1 MSKIAPDFVG
11 RYFFMRL
18 YFFLFGIF
26 LWACSPNDS
35 ATEKLFTDIS
45 ESSGIDFSNNLAYT
59 EELNPYT
66 YRNFYNGAGVA
77 IGDINN
83 DGLLDIYFAGN
94 QVGNKLYLNQGNL
107 KFKDI
112 TESAG
117 VTCTGVWSTGVTFVD
132 INADGLL
139 DIYVCKSGN
148 PEVPNRHNELF
159 INNGDLTFTEKS
171 REYGL
176 DVVGL
181 SVQAAF
187 FDYDKDGDLD
197 CYLLTNSLK
206 SVGNFDLI
214 KDQRLIPDSLG
225 GGNKFFLNDNG
236 KFVDYSK
243 QANIYRS
250 NIGFGLGITLGDF
263 NDDTWTDIYI
273 SNDFF
278 ERDYLY
284 INDKQGS
291 FKESLP
297 DYFQSIS
304 MGSMGAD
311 FADLDGDGSPEL
323 FVTEML
329 PDSLHRKK
337 TKTVYE
343 KWDKYQL
350 NIENGYHFQV
360 PRNVLQ
366 KKTSEHNYVE
376 LGRLAGIAA
385 SEWSWGALLF
395 DMNNDGQRD
404 IFIANGIVK
413 DLLDRDYLTYSGAE
427 ENVKRIIREEKNPIV
442 TLIDLMPSSP
452 MPNYAYLNEG
462 NLSFRNKAAEW
473 GLDEPMFSSGSAY
486 GDLDNDGDLDLVV
499 NNINSPSKLY
509 RNNSDSS
516 TYKSISLTL
525 SSGTKNTFE
534 VGSQVMAYSGG
545 KSFFADNFVTRGYQS
560 SVSTEVVIGLGEG
573 ISQVDSLIIWWPEKG
588 STILH
593 DLKVNQKLRISREK
607 SKILRDRENSQS
619 GRRNAINWELIS
631 NNLYRHKGSGLTDF
645 DRDRLLP
652 MMYSNET
659 PSLLKGDID
668 KDGVDEIYI
677 GGGKDQVGSFVVFNQ
692 TEKLKLYTPTNFL
705 KFSLSEE
712 TKGAFFDVD
721 NDGDLDFY
729 QATGGRFFP
738 AISEAQQDR
747 IFLNNGKGDFYESP
761 YPLPFVS
768 FTSTSVVKPID
779 FDNDGDIDLLIGERF
794 DPFIYGKGGRGFL
807 FQNDGKGLF
816 RDVTVEYA
824 PDLIDIGMITDA
836 SVVDIDNDGWTD
848 IVLVGDW
855 MPIITLKND
864 KGRFFNTSKEMS
876 LSGTEGWWHTIEE
889 ADLNKDGKPDFVLG
903 NQGRNSFFKSG
914 DRMYVNDFDANGSTE
929 QIYTT
934 RESGKYYPIVEK
946 DELISQLPSL
956 KKTILYYKD
965 YGDKSID
972 ELFNNTIVQSSKVLQ
987 VNLLPSIILLSGP
1000 DGYQQVDLPL
1010 EAQYSPIYSLLL
1022 NDLDKDGIID
1032 LVAGGNQYQIKPQ
1045 FGRQDASHAWFF
1057 KGILKAGKF
1066 HFNPGQDLNVKGQ
1079 IRDIELIEFN
1089 GDKFILFAKH
1099 DDELEIYKIR
1109 D

>member
-1 MSKIAPDFVG
+1 MTKIAPDLVG

-26 LWACSPNDS
+26 LWACSPNETT
-35 ATEKLFTDIS
+35 TEALFTDITLK
-45 ESSGIDFSNNLAYT
+45 SGIDFSNNLAYT

-94 QVGNKLYLNQGNL
+94 QVDNRLYLNQGNL

-112 TESAG
+112 TETAG
-117 VTCTGVWSTGVTFVD
+117 VACAGVWSTGVTFVD

-148 PEVPNRHNELF
+148 PNVPNRHNELF

-197 CYLLTNSLK
+197 CYLLTNSFK

-214 KDQRLIPDSLG
+214 KDQRKIPDSLN
-225 GGNKFFLNDNG
+225 GGNKFFINDNG

-263 NDDTWTDIYI
+263 NEDSWIDIFI

-284 INDKQGS
+284 INDKKGS
-291 FKESLP
+291 FVESLP
-297 DYFQSIS
+297 EYFQSIS

-329 PDSLHRKK
+329 PDSLNRKK
-337 TKTVYE
+337 TKMVYE
-343 KWDKYQL
+343 NWDKHQL
-350 NIENGYHFQV
+350 NVKNGYHFQFS
-360 PRNVLQ
+360 RNVLQ
-366 KKTSEHNYVE
+366 KKINTNSYVE
-376 LGRLAGIAA
+376 VGRLAGLAA

-395 DMNNDGQRD
+395 DMNNDGKRD
-404 IFIANGIVK
+404 VFIANGIYK
-413 DLLDRDYLTYSGAE
+413 DLLDRDYLTFTGAE
-427 ENVKRIIREEKNPIV
+427 DNVRKIIREEENAIV
-442 TLIDLMPSSP
+442 KLIDLMPSSSF
-452 MPNYAYLNEG
+452 PNYAFINNG
-462 NLSFRNKAAEW
+462 NLNFENVTSKW
-473 GLDEPMFSSGSAY
+473 GLGQPMFSSGSAY

-499 NNINSPSKLY
+499 NNINSPSIIY

-516 TYKSISLTL
+516 QYKSLSLMV
-525 SSGTKNTFE
+525 SSATNNTFE
-534 VGSQVMAYSGG
+534 VGAQVIVYSGG

-560 SVSTEVVIGLGEG
+560 SVSPEVVIGLGEE
-573 ISQVDSLIIWWPEKG
+573 ISRVDSLIIWWPDKG
-588 STILH
+588 YSILH
-593 DLKVNQKLRISREK
+593 DLKVNQKLLIKREE
-607 SKILRDRENSQS
+607 SKILLDRVNSRPTRS
-619 GRRNAINWELIS
+619 SINMELIS
-631 NNLYRHKGSGLTDF
+631 NKLYKHKGSGLTDF

-659 PSLLKGDID
+659 PSLLSGDIN
-668 KDGVDEIYI
+668 KDGVKEIYI
-677 GGGKDQVGSFVVFNQ
+677 GGGKDQAGSFVGFNQ
-692 TEKLKLYTPTNFL
+692 SGKLDLYTPNIFKRYAL
-705 KFSLSEE
+705 GEE
-712 TKGAFFDVD
+712 TKGALFDVD

-738 AISEAQQDR
+738 AISDAQQDR
-747 IFLNNGKGDFYESP
+747 IFLNNGKGEFLESP

-779 FDNDGDIDLLIGERF
+779 FDNDGDIDLLVGERF

-836 SVVDIDNDGWTD
+836 SVVDLDNDGWTD
-848 IVLVGDW
+848 IVIVGDW
-855 MPIITLKND
+855 MPIISLRND

-889 ADLNKDGKPDFVLG
+889 ADLNRDGKPDFVLG
-903 NQGRNSFFKSG
+903 NQGLNSFFKSG
-914 DRMYVNDFDANGSTE
+914 DRMYINDFDSNGSIE

-934 RESGKYYPIVEK
+934 RESGKYYPIIEK

-956 KKTILYYKD
+956 KKTILFYQD

-972 ELFNNTIVQSSKVLQ
+972 ELFNNTIVQSSNVLQ
-987 VNLLPSIILLSGP
+987 VNLLTSVILLSGP
-1000 DGYQQVDLPL
+1000 VGYQRVDLPL
-1010 EAQYSPIYSLLL
+1010 EAQYSPVYSLLL
-1022 NDLDKDGIID
+1022 NDLDNDGIID
-1032 LVAGGNQYQIKPQ
+1032 LVAAGNQYQIKPQ

-1057 KGILKAGKF
+1057 KGVLKDGKF
-1066 HFNPGQDLNVKGQ
+1066 NFSPGQDLNVKGQ